1 MKVKL
6 RVQASLKLEVDS
18 DTFPPGVDP
27 LQMANVIRE
36 QAEEDPY
43 FFQDDRT
50 ITLAEVLAV
59 DGIPVAKGDW
69 LPEVEEVAAIIHS
82 AWMDEKLVQGVTSR
96 KAADGEELMVPY
108 AQLSEKA
115 RASNRTLVR
124 TVYAAIADAK
134 DSD

>member
-1 MKVKL
+1 MKLTL
-6 RVQASLKLEVDS
+6 RVTSSLKFDVYS
-18 DTFPPGVDP
+18 ASFPPETPAGDMV
-27 LQMANVIRE
+27 AIVVE
-36 QAEEDPY
+36 QAADDPY
-43 FFQDDRT
+43 FFADDRT
-50 ITLAEVLAV
+50 VTNAEVLAV

-69 LPEVEEVAAIIHS
+69 LPEVEEVAAIIHA

-96 KAADGEELMVPY
+96 KAEDGEELMVPY

>member
-6 RVQASLKLEVDS
+6 RVQASLELEVDS
-18 DTFPPGVDP
+18 DQFPPGTDP
-27 LQMANVIRE
+27 LQMARIVKD
-36 QAEEDPY
+36 QAVDPY
-43 FFQDDRT
+43 FFDDDRT
-50 ITLAEVLAV
+50 EMLTEVLAV
-59 DGIPVAKGDW
+59 DGIPVTKGDW
-69 LPEVEEVAAIIHS
+69 LPEVEEVAAIIHA

-96 KAADGEELMVPY
+96 KAEDGEELMVPY